1 MEKPQLTQWG
11 FKDKDTF
18 IRLYN
23 QNIKLENIFHK
34 KYNKWGNFIDVIS
47 SFPTFFAIIFIIYI
61 IPDKGKLTPPILED
75 TIRMVGSLMI
85 WFLLFFIWKYT
96 FKPLSHKLYDIIIN
110 KRMKKESEKLLD
122 VQVINY
128 CNALKQYHE
137 YISKL
142 YGNSNPNQIYA
153 TFEYWEYNI
162 IKGEKI

>member
-1 MEKPQLTQWG
+1 MGK
-11 FKDKDTF
+11 FY
-18 IRLYN
+18 RC
-23 QNIKLENIFHK
+23 NILIPN
-34 KYNKWGNFIDVIS
+34 
-47 SFPTFFAIIFIIYI
+47 FFAINFIIYI

-162 IKGEKI
+162 IKGCL